1 MILWCFVDIFSIQNK
16 VCQGVTEE
24 IQNCIYRFLHVERPV
39 QSLFF
44 WKNPKKVKKHRFLIK
59 IWEISLLGKN
69 LIFEKTVIFTQIL
82 KFREFEDPK
91 ISSITCIR
99 LFVVLSKRFVTTN
112 QTFTRGDMVKIIS
125 KVGGGAFFFPNGQIR
140 KKNCLIHIQIDFSIS
155 NINSFTH
162 YDGSRY

>member
-1 MILWCFVDIFSIQNK
+1 MILWCFVDTFSIQNK

-39 QSLFF
+39 QSLVF
-44 WKNPKKVKKHRFLIK
+44 WKNPQNVKKHRFLIK

-69 LIFEKTVIFTQIL
+69 LIFEKPVIFTQIP
-82 KFREFEDPK
+82 KFREFGDLK

-125 KVGGGAFFFPNGQIR
+125 KVGGCFFLSKWRQSPTVR
-140 KKNCLIHIQIDFSIS
+140 SFSIS
-155 NINSFTH
+155 TILC
-162 YDGSRY
+162 